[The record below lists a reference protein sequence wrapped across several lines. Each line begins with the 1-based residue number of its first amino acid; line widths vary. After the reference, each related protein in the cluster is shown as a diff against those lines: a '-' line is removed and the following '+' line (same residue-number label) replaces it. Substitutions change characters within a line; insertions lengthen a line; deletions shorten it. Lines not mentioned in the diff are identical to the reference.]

1 MRGIAIRA
9 QRNAR
14 FHGPTCQF
22 CQFSTVADVQ
32 QRPLFHRSQAA
43 VAARPNSQWRRTVPR
58 PLIPVHDATKRL
70 ASTSQGTQ
78 SSFDPDAALQQV
90 MKEFQSIKNSDSVP
104 SDEAVVQLLRKCQQI
119 VEYFVSQDQDQHA
132 KGNNKKDET
141 SATSSLLDLEEKAAS
156 APRAKVT
163 PGAEERVSDS
173 ISQIA
178 NELLEDEKVFISP
191 DALTCYT
198 KIQTLLKR
206 ADYFPRIFTLYAN
219 KPVPEPNTSPVRYRP
234 QNPKSVK
241 NAIPSELANMALD
254 VAVEQKNLPL
264 ALAII
269 DTTFCTPAFYRAKIF
284 KKAALPL
291 SGLAAAPLASYALAS
306 WSATLQN
313 TMDPGMATGI
323 AFSAILAYI
332 GFTSSVGIVAITTAN
347 DHMERVVWLPGIPL
361 RHRWLREEERAA
373 FDKVA
378 VAWGF
383 KDPWMRGEE
392 EGEEWESLREFIGMR
407 GMILDKS
414 DLMEGMQ

>member
-9 QRNAR
+9 QRNPR
-14 FHGPTCQF
+14 FKGSICQF
-22 CQFSTVADVQ
+22 CRFSTVSEVQ
-32 QRPLFHRSQAA
+32 QRPLSLRSQAGNP
-43 VAARPNSQWRRTVPR
+43 PNPQWRRTFPR
-58 PLIPVHDATKRL
+58 PLTPAHDVAKRF
-70 ASTSQGTQ
+70 ASTSQATR
-78 SSFDPDAALQQV
+78 SSFDPNTALKQV
-90 MKEFQSIKNSDSVP
+90 TKEFQSIKNSDSVP
-104 SDEAVVQLLRKCQQI
+104 PDEAVVQLLRKCQQI
-119 VEYFVSQDQDQHA
+119 VEYFVSQDQDQQ
-132 KGNNKKDET
+132 GRGNKKDEA

-156 APRAKVT
+156 APRAKATGGV
-163 PGAEERVSDS
+163 EQRVADS

-191 DALTCYT
+191 DALACYT

-219 KPVPEPNTSPVRYRP
+219 KPVPEPNTSPVKYRQ

-284 KKAALPL
+284 KKATLPL
-291 SGLAAAPLASYALAS
+291 TGLAAAPLASYALAS

-361 RHRWLREEERAA
+361 RQRWLREEERAA
-373 FDKVA
+373 LDKVA

-407 GMILDKS
+407 GMILDKT